1 VLVEK
6 TRHKVKTKGFYMGRG
21 KQKAKN
27 TKIARD
33 LKYYS
38 PDTDYESLEKELH
51 TDKSDDDY
59 LYDNK

>member
-1 VLVEK
+1 
-6 TRHKVKTKGFYMGRG
+6 MGRG

-59 LYDNK
+59 WYNK

>member
-1 VLVEK
+1 
-6 TRHKVKTKGFYMGRG
+6 MGRG

-38 PDTDYESLEKELH
+38 PDTDYESLEEELH
-51 TDKSDDDY
+51 HNSDDDE
-59 LYDNK
+59 D